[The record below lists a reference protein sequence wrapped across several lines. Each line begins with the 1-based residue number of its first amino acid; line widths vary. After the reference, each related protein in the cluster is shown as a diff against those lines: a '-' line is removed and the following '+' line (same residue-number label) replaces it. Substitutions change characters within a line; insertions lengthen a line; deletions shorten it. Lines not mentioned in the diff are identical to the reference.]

1 MRIAFVHP
9 GQGALRS
16 GMAAAWRGHPA
27 GQVIDEVGERAG
39 LDLWTLADDPAS
51 GADTAV
57 AQPAILAV
65 SLAASRALTDAGIRP
80 AFVAGHSLG
89 ECTAAIVGGAL
100 SVADGAEV
108 VAERGRAMGAA
119 CRANPGTMAAIIKL
133 DRDEVDRL
141 VARVPDAQVA
151 NDNAPGQVVV
161 SGPVDAIDQVAEL
174 ARDEGGRAMALDVEG
189 AFHSAAMTPAT
200 VALDGLLRRTGLDD
214 LDVPLVTGT
223 TGELVASR
231 GDVHRALVDGILA
244 PVRWVDV
251 QRKLA
256 ALEVDLLVECGP
268 GGVLKGMAKR
278 TVPDLDVL
286 TVSAP
291 EDVDDVVAHVLGAA
305 EALLI
310 PDPVA
315 AGGSR

>member
-9 GQGALRS
+9 GQGALSS
-16 GMAAAWRGHPA
+16 GMASVWRDHPS
-27 GQVIDEVGERAG
+27 GRIIDLVGERAG
-39 LDLWTLADDPAS
+39 LDLWTLGDDEAS
-51 GADTAV
+51 GADTAI

-65 SLAASRALTDAGIRP
+65 SLAAADALIEAGVRP
-80 AFVAGHSLG
+80 GVVAGHSLG
-89 ECTAAIVGGAL
+89 EVTAAIAGGAL
-100 SVADGAEV
+100 TLESGAEI
-108 VAERGRAMGAA
+108 VAERGRTMGAA
-119 CRANPGTMAAIIKL
+119 CRANPGTMAALLRL
-133 DRDEVDRL
+133 DRESVDRV

-161 SGPVDAIDQVAEL
+161 SGPVPAIEQVAAL
-174 ARDEGGRAMALDVEG
+174 AREAGGRAITLDVEG

-200 VALDGLLRRTGLDD
+200 AAVDAVLRRTGVAD
-214 LDVPLVTGT
+214 LDVPLVSGT
-223 TGELVASR
+223 TGDVVASA

-251 QRKLA
+251 QHRLA
-256 ALEVDLLVECGP
+256 ELEVDLVVECGP
-268 GGVLKGMAKR
+268 GGVLRGMAKR
-278 TVPDLDVL
+278 TIPDVPFF

-291 EDVDDVVAHVLGAA
+291 EDVEDVVAHVLGSA

-315 AGGSR
+315 AGGTR

>member
-161 SGPVDAIDQVAEL
+161 SGPVHRR
-174 ARDEGGRAMALDVEG
+174 ARRLPARAGRHQRRPRRG
-189 AFHSAAMTPAT
+189 ARH
-200 VALDGLLRRTGLDD
+200 LRRVDPDPHRHPGSATSPPPTRRPPTSPRGRQ
-214 LDVPLVTGT
+214 G
-223 TGELVASR
+223 GARRRRARASR
-231 GDVHRALVDGILA
+231 TSRAVVVATTTPDHPVPGTAPIVAAAARHRGRRLRRQRRLQR
-244 PVRWVDV
+244 VRLRAAVGGA
-251 QRKLA
+251 LA
-256 ALEVDLLVECGP
+256 ATGDGP
-268 GGVLKGMAKR
+268 CCS
-278 TVPDLDVL
+278 
-286 TVSAP
+286 SAP
-291 EDVDDVVAHVLGAA
+291 R
-305 EALLI
+305 
-310 PDPVA
+310 P
-315 AGGSR
+315 